1 MTYIELEQFV
11 KNMTDEEIQ
20 NILYLLG
27 ERIEGWNRDSHYI
40 TLAKAA
46 MPLAIIGAN
55 GPCSGFGDEAEEC
68 IETMMQAIENFQEKE
83 RHLMPETFNYNGV
96 DVRFETLKY
105 DGGDLA
111 VQMLANYDG
120 YYEPYAIITKNFDA
134 DLPSNMAFVDTNNV
148 KNIDGWLIENG
159 LANET
164 PWGTRSG
171 YCVYPLVEFTE
182 KFFKTAIDRSN

>member
-46 MPLAIIGAN
+46 MSLAIIGAN
-55 GPCSGFGDEAEEC
+55 GPCSGFGDEAEGC
-68 IETMMQAIENFQEKE
+68 IEYMLEAIDNFQRKE
-83 RHLMPETFNYNGV
+83 RYWMPETFNYNGV

-105 DGGDLA
+105 EGGDLA
-111 VQMLANYDG
+111 VQMLAKYD
-120 YYEPYAIITKNFDA
+120 YWEPYAVITKNFDA
-134 DLPSNMAFVDTNNV
+134 DLAPNAAFLDVNNV
-148 KNIDGWLIENG
+148 KNIDKWLIENG
-159 LANET
+159 LAKET
-164 PWGTRSG
+164 PWATQSG

-182 KFFKTAIDRSN
+182 KFFKAAIDGRSN